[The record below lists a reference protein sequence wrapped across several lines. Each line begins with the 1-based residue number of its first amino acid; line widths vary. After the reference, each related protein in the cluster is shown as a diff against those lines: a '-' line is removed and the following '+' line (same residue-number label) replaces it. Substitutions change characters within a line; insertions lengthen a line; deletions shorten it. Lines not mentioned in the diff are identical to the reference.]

1 MAELTKPEFIS
12 RDTEQ
17 ILSELITQYE
27 TDTGRVLQPSQVERL
42 ILNAFAYRESLLRSA
57 IQDAATQNLVE
68 FSRAPVLDYL
78 GELVGVKRLA
88 AVAATATIR
97 VTLVTGHGGVTIPA
111 GTRIGSSDGKVVF
124 ATDADTVVPS
134 GTNLVD
140 VPATCSVIGTVGNG
154 YIENTI
160 KVIIDPQPYISAVK
174 NVFTTAGGMNEE
186 SDEAL
191 RERIKLAPA
200 AFSNAGSRGAYVY
213 WAKTAHPAIV
223 DVAVRSVTP
232 GVVEIYPLATGG
244 TTTAIINAVIA
255 VCNGEKVRP
264 LTDTVTVGAPGAL
277 SYSINVEIVKYNN
290 ADEETVIQNVT
301 NALNAFVAEKAKKL
315 GRDVVASQIIAACM
329 VQGVYSAEL
338 VGWVDIICSEVEV
351 SEIDEIVVTVT
362 DSSDE

>member
-27 TDTGRVLQPSQVERL
+27 TDTGRVLQPAQVERL

-97 VTLVTGHGGVTIPA
+97 VALVAGHGGVTIPS

-124 ATDADTVVPS
+124 TTDTDTVVPA
-134 GTNLVD
+134 GANLVD
-140 VPATCSVIGTVGNG
+140 VPATCSMIGTVGNG

-160 KVIIDPQPYISAVK
+160 KVIIDPQPYISTVT

-186 SDEAL
+186 ADEAL

-200 AFSNAGSRGAYVY
+200 AFSNAGSRGAYIY

-232 GVVEIYPLATGG
+232 GIVEIYPLATGG

-329 VQGVYSAEL
+329 VEGVYSAEL

>member
-12 RDTEQ
+12 RDPEQ

-27 TDTGRVLQPSQVERL
+27 ADTGRVLQPAQVERL

-78 GELVGVKRLA
+78 GQLVGVKRLA

-97 VTLVTGHGGVTIPA
+97 VTLVAGHGGVTIPA
-111 GTRIGSSDGKVVF
+111 GTRIGSSDGKMVF
-124 ATDADTVVPS
+124 TTDTDTVVS
-134 GTNLVD
+134 AGTNLID
-140 VPATCSVIGTVGNG
+140 TPATCVTNGTIGNG

-160 KVIIDPQPYISAVK
+160 KIIIDPQPYISAVR
-174 NVFTTAGGMNEE
+174 NVFTTSGGMNEE
-186 SDEAL
+186 SDESL

-232 GVVEIYPLATGG
+232 GIVEIYPLAIGG
-244 TTTAIINAVIA
+244 TTTAIINAVTA
-255 VCNGEKVRP
+255 TCNGEKVRP
-264 LTDTVTVGAPGAL
+264 LTDTVQVGAPGAL
-277 SYSINVEIVKYNN
+277 SFSINVEIVKYTD
-290 ADEETVIQNVT
+290 ADEVTVTQKVT
-301 NALNAFVAEKAKKL
+301 DSLTALVLEKSQRL
-315 GRDVVASQIIAACM
+315 GSNVVASQIIAACM
-329 VQGVYSAEL
+329 VEGVYSAEL
-338 VGWVDIICSEVEV
+338 VGWTDIICSEVGV
-351 SEIDEIVVTVT
+351 SEVDEIVVTVT
-362 DSSDE
+362 GSNNG